1 MQIPV
6 ELRSALDACLEGVA
20 RAELMQRAER
30 ISSLYRERTGSAVA
44 VRDETDALA
53 YAITRSPATYGAARN
68 VLERLAERNPGFN
81 PMTALDLGSGAGAAS
96 WAVCDAWPGI
106 SAITQIDCHGA
117 LFALNERLAG
127 YSSCE
132 ALRGAKRITADVTRA
147 LDADAAELVVL
158 SYMLA
163 EMTDAQVQ
171 AVLQRA
177 WEHCT
182 GAMVVVEPGTP
193 VGYKKVL
200 AARRF
205 ALENGGRVLAPCPHE
220 EACPLVA
227 PDWCHFAQRV
237 ERSRDHR
244 MVKGAELPYEDEKFS
259 YVIAVRE
266 AVFVPARAA
275 RILARPVEERAAIT
289 VKLCRMDGSAGAT
302 TVLRRARQEYK
313 KAKKSGWGGEF

>member
-1 MQIPV
+1 MQIPA
-6 ELRSALDACLEGVA
+6 ELRVVLDACLEGVP

-30 ISSLYRERTGSAVA
+30 ISSLYRDRTGSAVA
-44 VRDETDALA
+44 VRDETDALT
-53 YAITRSPATYGAARN
+53 YAITRSPATYGAVRN
-68 VLERLAERNPGFN
+68 VLQQLAERNHAFN

-96 WAVCDAWPGI
+96 WAVCDAWPQIG
-106 SAITQIDCHGA
+106 AITQIDCNGP
-117 LFALNERLAG
+117 LFALNAKLAG
-127 YSSCE
+127 NAQSE
-132 ALRGAKRITADVTRA
+132 ALRRANRVTADVTRA

-158 SYMLA
+158 SYVLA

-171 AVLQRA
+171 AVLKHA
-177 WEHCT
+177 WERCT

-193 VGYKKVL
+193 LGYKKIL

-205 ALENGGRVLAPCPHE
+205 ALENGGRILAPCPHE

-244 MVKGAELPYEDEKFS
+244 MVKGAGLPYEDEKFS

-266 AVFVPARAA
+266 AMFVPAGAA
-275 RILARPVEERAAIT
+275 RILARPVEDRAAVT
-289 VKLCRMDGSAGAT
+289 VKLCRTDGSAGEA
-302 TVLRRARQEYK
+302 TVLRRAKQEYK